1 MEGFDTSTMTYMTTP
16 VNMPYD
22 NAPDP
27 YSKML
32 MQTVDTFDHH
42 SNYDANTFAGY
53 HYSTRCAERVHCA
66 DKLIYLGARIYMDY
80 SPRPRLR

>member
-53 HYSTRCAERVHCA
+53 HYST
-66 DKLIYLGARIYMDY
+66 
-80 SPRPRLR
+80 